1 MNALHCIAELSP
13 VFCCLVLVLLW
24 DAVRWVE
31 DARRRN
37 WQQFERLGIP
47 NAPQFSFTSKPLK
60 FSGDFDDE
68 WRDDDEMT
76 RMSVCWVCPA
86 FWLSTLVGGRC
97 LVDAAYWT
105 EVDGQV
111 TTHKALR
118 VKIQCLYVRVMA
130 NVVISDQK
138 HVFSIYNMYTWG
150 FVCLLHLFSCKFIV
164 WVV

>member
-1 MNALHCIAELSP
+1 MLLHLKII
-13 VFCCLVLVLLW
+13 VILW

-47 NAPQFSFTSKPLK
+47 NAPQFSFTLKPLK
-60 FSGDFDDE
+60 FSGDFYQND
-68 WRDDDEMT
+68 DDDEMT

-86 FWLSTLVGGRC
+86 FWLSTLVGGPR
-97 LVDAAYWT
+97 WT

-138 HVFSIYNMYTWG
+138 HIFRIYNLYTWG
-150 FVCLLHLFSCKFIV
+150 FVCLLHLFVCKFVV
-164 WVV
+164 WVVLFGKPEKL